1 MPPSNLPKINPP
13 LIAHLLRRT
22 RLLSDFDAC
31 WFTPLTWVCGAPG
44 QGKTS
49 AVVDYVAARKLRTAW
64 LNIDEEDGDPAS
76 FFHYLSLAFSVALPR
91 YRFRFP
97 LFESEY
103 QKNIQGFAR
112 LFFRYAATRI
122 STTLCLVLD
131 NAHTVRN
138 EVFYQLLDIA
148 AQELSAHIKLIVI
161 SREAPPM
168 RLVRLYANQQLGVIG
183 PEQLKFTR
191 DEILHIFSSKPGLT
205 SMEVERLFKETEG
218 WAAGLVLLRE
228 TQNPALKKLGKQQY
242 LDTEQLFD
250 YFATE
255 VFDQA
260 SAELQQFLLCTA
272 FLPFIPLAVAQALY
286 VNEAEACLNKL
297 CARNLFTYR
306 VKGGSSIFQY
316 HALFRNYL
324 RAQAL
329 RQLPLEQKRA
339 LQKQSAQ
346 LLHSFGYTEHAVTTY
361 IENELYSEAAQLI
374 LRLAPELCRQG
385 RQQTLAQWV
394 LALPNEI
401 RLGDAWLMFWLGE
414 ASLAL
419 NDVQAKTY
427 LESAYQEF
435 LHRNDRYGQLFTA
448 ATVLEAMQWGDC
460 TYRGVEV
467 WSETVKRLYAEYSGQ
482 GYSAEQLRIHCGR
495 LLADL
500 LLGRV
505 TTELAPIAERLQEL
519 VSQDDDPNRCIDAA
533 DILLGY
539 YIMQSQRQKAR
550 VLIALVEPIL
560 ADHSLIASKSITW
573 ATVFGYYLAFCE
585 GNRQLAKQVWE
596 EALEKTEQAQLIRR
610 RELIRLFQ
618 AELALEEN
626 NLQTAACFLDT
637 IEINHLQDL
646 YGHRYQ
652 RLRARL
658 ALFENQPERA
668 IILAQLALQ
677 YCEQIGLPK
686 ILQNSYKLDLILAYA
701 LSESPQDVERLI
713 QQGVLP
719 YQPSQRTIC
728 VLNACNALLAFQKK
742 NIEQGKYLLLQA
754 LQQAQEL
761 NYQLLARLPLPLA
774 RKLSEC
780 ALENDIEAKSVLD
793 FVAQRK
799 LLTPKP
805 EWKNW
810 PWAVKIYC
818 LGKLEILITD
828 QPLFAKGRTPI
839 KVIEL
844 LQMIL
849 AFGGREVSIDRIE
862 PLLWPGQG
870 RHGDSG
876 FKSALYRLRKI
887 LGEDAILVKDH
898 HLSLNPEKV
907 WVDAWA
913 LESELNRVQS
923 GAKEATQQELEAVAP
938 RILQAYR
945 GHLAADVGVQLRS
958 VVHAEALW
966 GKVRRFLLRLAEF
979 RTATKEYQ
987 RAAEI
992 YRFAIQH
999 DSLASE
1005 FYRGLI
1011 EVLIQ
1016 MNRYAEALE
1025 TYNLYART
1033 VRTMLNRESTTELIE
1048 MAHLLGKSRA
1058 ENGSAS

>member
-1 MPPSNLPKINPP
+1 MAPTNLPKINPP
-13 LIAHLLRRT
+13 LMPHLLRRT
-22 RLLSDFDAC
+22 RLLSDFDTC
-31 WFTPLTWVCGAPG
+31 WFTSLIWVCGAPG

-49 AVVDYVAARKLRTAW
+49 AVVDYVAARKLRAVW

-76 FFHYLSLAFSVALPR
+76 FFHYLSLAFSVAFPR
-91 YRFRFP
+91 NRFRFP

-103 QKNIQGFAR
+103 QKNTQGFAR

-131 NAHTVRN
+131 NVHTVRN

-183 PEQLKFTR
+183 PEQLKLTR
-191 DEILHIFSSKPGLT
+191 DEIQGIFSAKPGLT
-205 SMEVERLFKETEG
+205 SMEVDRLFKETEG

-228 TQNPALKKLGKQQY
+228 TQNASLKKLGKQY

-250 YFATE
+250 YFASE

-272 FLPFIPLAVAQALY
+272 FLPFIPLVVAQALC

-306 VKGGSSIFQY
+306 VKSSSSIFQY
-316 HALFRNYL
+316 HVLFRSYL

-329 RQLPLEQKRA
+329 RQLPLEQRRT
-339 LQKQSAQ
+339 LQKRSAQ
-346 LLHSFGYTEHAVTTY
+346 LLHSFGYTQDAVTTY
-361 IENELYSEAAQLI
+361 IENEFYLEAAQLI
-374 LRLAPELCRQG
+374 LCLAPELCRQG

-394 LALPNEI
+394 LALPSEI

-414 ASLAL
+414 ASLVL

-427 LESAYQEF
+427 LESAYQGF
-435 LHRNDRYGQLFTA
+435 IHKNDRYGQLFTA

-460 TYRGVEV
+460 TYGDVEV
-467 WSETVKRLYAEYSGQ
+467 WAETVKRLYAEYSGQ
-482 GYSAEQLRIHCGR
+482 GHSAEQSRIHCGR

-500 LLGRV
+500 LLGKI
-505 TTELAPIAERLQEL
+505 TPELMPVADRLQEL
-519 VSQDDDPNRCIDAA
+519 INQYDDPNRCIGAA

-550 VLIALVEPIL
+550 VLIALIEPIL
-560 ADHSLIASKSITW
+560 ANPALNSGMLIIWFNRLA
-573 ATVFGYYLAFCE
+573 YYLAFCE
-585 GNRQLAKQVWE
+585 GNHQQAKQVWAQ
-596 EALEKTEQAQLIRR
+596 ALEKAEQTQLTRR
-610 RELIRLFQ
+610 GVLIKLYQ
-618 AELALEEN
+618 ADLALEEN
-626 NLQTAACFLDT
+626 NLQGVSELLNTMDD
-637 IEINHLQDL
+637 DL
-646 YGHRYQ
+646 PFEYYRHRYHH
-652 RLRARL
+652 LCARL
-658 ALFENQPERA
+658 ALFENQHDRA
-668 IILAQLALQ
+668 IMHAQLALQ
-677 YCEQIGLPK
+677 FCEQIELPK
-686 ILQNSYKLDLILAYA
+686 ARQTLYKLDVVLAYT
-701 LSESPQDVERLI
+701 LNENFYEVERLI
-713 QQGVLP
+713 QDEFSSPDIKPREL
-719 YQPSQRTIC
+719 SM
-728 VLNACNALLAFQKK
+728 LNACRAYLAFQQK
-742 NIEQGKYLLLQA
+742 NIEQGKNLLLQA
-754 LQQAQEL
+754 LQQAQEF

-774 RKLSEC
+774 RKLCEN
-780 ALENDIEAKSVLD
+780 ALENDIEVKSVLD
-793 FVAQRK
+793 FAAQRK

-818 LGKLEILITD
+818 LGKLEILFTD
-828 QPLFAKGRTPI
+828 QPLFTKGKTPV

-844 LQMIL
+844 LQVIL
-849 AFGGREVSIDRIE
+849 AFGGREVDIDRIT
-862 PLLWPGQG
+862 PLLWPGEG

-913 LESELNRVQS
+913 LEAELNRVQS
-923 GAKEATQQELEAVAP
+923 SAKEATQQELEAVAP

-958 VVHAEALW
+958 VVHVEALW

-979 RTATKEYQ
+979 RATAKEYQ
-987 RAAEI
+987 KAADI